1 MAMAAYFSNDS
12 LIGNILGVKPK
23 LKTTEL
29 MVLLA
34 VCRRM
39 NPNGFSCYQGRA
51 DLIAHAG
58 ISSSRTIDKALN
70 ILNKEGYLIISKRKG
85 KTNFYQLGHAF
96 AKKLD
101 EFQIERKKKWMN
113 Y

>member
-1 MAMAAYFSNDS
+1 MAGYFSNDS
-12 LIGNILGVKPK
+12 LIGNILGIKPK

-39 NPNGFSCYQGRA
+39 NPNGLMCRQGRE
-51 DLIAHAG
+51 DLKAYSA
-58 ISSSRTIDKALN
+58 ISSNRTIDKSLK
-70 ILNKEGYLIISKRKG
+70 ILEKEGYLIICNRRG
-85 KTNFYQLGHAF
+85 LTNFYQLGHAF

-101 EFQIERKKKWMN
+101 EFEIERKKK
-113 Y
+113 

>member
-1 MAMAAYFSNDS
+1 MAAYFSNDS
-12 LIGNILGVKPK
+12 LIGDILGIKPK

-39 NPNGFSCYQGRA
+39 NPNGYSCYQSRK
-51 DLIAHAG
+51 DLILYSG
-58 ISSSRTIDKALN
+58 ILSNRTIDKALK
-70 ILNKEGYLIISKRKG
+70 ILEKEGYLIVKNRAGI
-85 KTNFYQLGHAF
+85 TNFYQLGHDF
-96 AKKLD
+96 LNRLDDFEAKKKLV
-101 EFQIERKKKWMN
+101 QLHN